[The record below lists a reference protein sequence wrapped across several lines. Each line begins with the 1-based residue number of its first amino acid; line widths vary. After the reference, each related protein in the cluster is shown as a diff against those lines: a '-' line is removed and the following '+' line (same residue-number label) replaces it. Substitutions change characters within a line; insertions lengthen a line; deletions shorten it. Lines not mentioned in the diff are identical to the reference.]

1 MNVIFLDIDGVLNS
15 DAYFKTVRGQHGFV
29 EIDKTTLPILEEI
42 VEENQNQ
49 VSDVESFKVRALV
62 GTGISEQQKRILEN
76 GKGVKPD
83 ILQ

>member
-1 MNVIFLDIDGVLNS
+1 MGKAQNPCG
-15 DAYFKTVRGQHGFV
+15 
-29 EIDKTTLPILEEI
+29 ILEA

-49 VSDVESFKVRALV
+49 VSDVESFKVRALA